1 MSSREPDEDESRP
14 PRIFAWISVV
24 SERRSPEE
32 ISALLGLRP
41 DRTWKIGDTRAKT
54 DILERT
60 HGWVINS
67 RLNNV
72 GFDVETHL
80 DDLLLRVK
88 STAEKFALLPE
99 GDWVTVHLAIYSG
112 SRILMSFE
120 PHIPRLISLLD
131 AQFDVE
137 VYFLPP

>member
-1 MSSREPDEDESRP
+1 MSSREP
-14 PRIFAWISVV
+14 
-24 SERRSPEE
+24 RRSPEE

-41 DRTWKIGDTRAKT
+41 DRTWKIGDTGAKT
-54 DILERT
+54 DILDRT
-60 HGWVINS
+60 HGWVVNS

-80 DDLLLRVK
+80 
-88 STAEKFALLPE
+88 E
-99 GDWVTVHLAIYSG
+99 GDWVTVHLAIYSE

-120 PHIPRLISLLD
+120 PHIPRLIGLFD

-137 VYFLPP
+137 IYFLPP